1 MSEEISLGILLKM
14 ELFIASSIDDV
25 SSFQSPANDENK
37 VKSNETTYIYVVP
50 FSVQSDIF
58 GRSGAWRVWSCIW
71 LAHLIQKGIESIPT
85 MSGTLTPV
93 WKQKK
98 RNSTLNSKIDIL
110 NLFCKIKNLR
120 KTRFNLDHYIN
131 SYEYC

>member
-14 ELFIASSIDDV
+14 ELFIASSMDDV
-25 SSFQSPANDENK
+25 SSFQPPANDENK
-37 VKSNETTYIYVVP
+37 VDSNETTYIYVVP

-58 GRSGAWRVWSCIW
+58 GRSGAWRAWSCIW

-98 RNSTLNSKIDIL
+98 RNSELNSKIDIL

-120 KTRFNLDHYIN
+120 KTRFNLDNYIS

>member
-14 ELFIASSIDDV
+14 ELFIANSIDDA
-25 SSFQSPANDENK
+25 SSYPPPADNEEK
-37 VKSNETTYIYVVP
+37 VADKKTRYIYVVP
-50 FSVQSDIF
+50 YSVQSDIF
-58 GRSGAWRVWSCIW
+58 GRSGAWRAWSCIW
-71 LAHLIQKGIESIPT
+71 LAHLIQKGIETIPP

-98 RNSTLNSKIDIL
+98 RNSTLNSKVDIL

-120 KTRFNLDHYIN
+120 KTRFNLDNYIN

>member
-14 ELFIASSIDDV
+14 ELFIASSIGGV
-25 SSFQSPANDENK
+25 SSFQPPANDENK
-37 VKSNETTYIYVVP
+37 VDSNETTYIYVVP

-58 GRSGAWRVWSCIW
+58 GRSGAWRAWSCIW

-98 RNSTLNSKIDIL
+98 RNSELNSKIDIL

-120 KTRFNLDHYIN
+120 KTRFNLDNYIN

>member
-25 SSFQSPANDENK
+25 SSFQPPANDENK
-37 VKSNETTYIYVVP
+37 VDSNETTYIYVVP

-58 GRSGAWRVWSCIW
+58 GRSGAWRAWSCIW

-98 RNSTLNSKIDIL
+98 RNSELNSKIDIL

-120 KTRFNLDHYIN
+120 KTRFNLDNYIN

>member
-14 ELFIASSIDDV
+14 ELFIASSMDDV
-25 SSFQSPANDENK
+25 SSFQPPANDENK
-37 VKSNETTYIYVVP
+37 VDSNETTYIYVVP

-58 GRSGAWRVWSCIW
+58 GRSGAWRAWSCIW

-98 RNSTLNSKIDIL
+98 RNSELNSKIDIL

-120 KTRFNLDHYIN
+120 KTRFNLDNYIN